1 LKKDGIPYKGFLFI
15 GLMNVAENPYV
26 IEYNVRMGDPE
37 TESVL
42 PRLECDLVDLFLGVA
57 KGNLAEKS
65 FGISPKTAV
74 TIMLVAGGYPGDYKK
89 GDPITGLE
97 NIQNSHLF
105 HAGTKAVNGHI
116 ETNGGRVLAVTALE
130 NSLEEAVAAALVDA
144 AKVRFD
150 GAYFRSDIGVDLINF
165 TKPQ

>member
-1 LKKDGIPYKGFLFI
+1 
-15 GLMNVAENPYV
+15 
-26 IEYNVRMGDPE
+26 MGDPE

-65 FGISPKTAV
+65 FEISPKTAV
-74 TIMLVAGGYPGDYKK
+74 TVMLVAGGYPGDYKK

-105 HAGTKAVNGHI
+105 HAGTKAVDGHV

-130 NSLEEAVAAALVDA
+130 NSLEEAVSTALADA
-144 AKVRFD
+144 AKVRFE
-150 GAYFRSDIGVDLINF
+150 GAYFRNDIGTDLL
-165 TKPQ
+165 KLS